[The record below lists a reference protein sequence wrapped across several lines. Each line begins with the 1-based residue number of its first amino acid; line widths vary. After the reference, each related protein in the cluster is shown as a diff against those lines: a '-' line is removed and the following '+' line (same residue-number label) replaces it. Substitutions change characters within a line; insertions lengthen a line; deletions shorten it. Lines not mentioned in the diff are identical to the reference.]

1 MPLPE
6 TIRVKLSSE
15 AAEAI
20 AITPVV
26 VRQMRLS
33 ELIGEMLA
41 VMGKDHERIHAT
53 LRRGSFV
60 NGGTRFRWEERDA
73 DSTEVAALLAGF
85 PDADPGR
92 PFERDRC
99 SRVVLRARR
108 QSLDLPRAVAAEHR
122 LFRQRTFWDVLME
135 VAGAGFPRYLDYSYR
150 DHADRYRLEIASET
164 ARQLRESC
172 DLMKFPTLA
181 RQMRSLTVECIEFL
195 VERP

>member
-26 VRQMRLS
+26 VRQMALR

-41 VMGKDHERIHAT
+41 LMGKDQERICAT

-60 NGGTRFRWEERDA
+60 SGGTRFRWEAQDA
-73 DSTEVAALLAGF
+73 DGAEVAALLAGF

-92 PFERDRC
+92 PFDRDRC
-99 SRVVLRARR
+99 LRVVLRARR
-108 QSLDLPRAVAAEHR
+108 QSLDLPRAAATGHR
-122 LFRQRTFWDVLME
+122 LFRRRSFWDVLME
-135 VAGAGFPRYLDYSYR
+135 LAAAGTPLYLDYSYR
-150 DHADRYRLEIASET
+150 DHADRFRLEIAGEA
-164 ARQLRESC
+164 ARRLRDSSN
-172 DLMKFPTLA
+172 LMKYPTLA
-181 RQMRSLTVECIEFL
+181 RQLRSLAVESIEFL
-195 VERP
+195 VERR